1 MARPQPPLKRAA
13 QPAAAQPPVA
23 SQGRRAHA
31 RSDIRMSAEIRTA
44 RAVFTATTRDLSEA
58 GAGLETDRALAEGEE
73 IALGLFLVI
82 DGVETETPPLWVK
95 AKVAWTGENDDGHH
109 TAGVRFAVITNE
121 QRAWLRGVLAHVQ
134 PGNGA
139 P

>member
-1 MARPQPPLKRAA
+1 MSRPQPPLKRAP

-23 SQGRRAHA
+23 AQGRRAHA
-31 RSDIRMSAEIRTA
+31 RLDIRMSAEIRTS

-73 IALGLFLVI
+73 IALGLFLVV

-95 AKVAWTGENDDGHH
+95 AKVAWAGENDAGHH

-134 PGNGA
+134 STNPA

>member
-1 MARPQPPLKRAA
+1 MARPQPPLKR
-13 QPAAAQPPVA
+13 PAAATATPAVGP
-23 SQGRRAHA
+23 QGRRQHT
-31 RSDIRMSAEIRTA
+31 RLDIRMSAEIRTS

-58 GAGLETDRALAEGEE
+58 GAGLETDRALAEGDE
-73 IALGLFLVI
+73 IALGLFLVV
-82 DGVETETPPLWVK
+82 DGVEAETPPLWVK

-121 QRAWLRGVLAHVQ
+121 QRAWLRGVLTHVQ
-134 PGNGA
+134 PAGGA

>member
-1 MARPQPPLKRAA
+1 MARPQPPLKRPA
-13 QPAAAQPPVA
+13 QAAAAQPPVA

-31 RSDIRMSAEIRTA
+31 RLDIRMSAEIRTS

-58 GAGLETDRALAEGEE
+58 GAGLETDRALTEGEE
-73 IALGLFLVI
+73 IALGLFLVV

-95 AKVAWTGENDDGHH
+95 AKVAWTGENDEGHH

-134 PGNGA
+134 AETSKP
-139 P
+139 